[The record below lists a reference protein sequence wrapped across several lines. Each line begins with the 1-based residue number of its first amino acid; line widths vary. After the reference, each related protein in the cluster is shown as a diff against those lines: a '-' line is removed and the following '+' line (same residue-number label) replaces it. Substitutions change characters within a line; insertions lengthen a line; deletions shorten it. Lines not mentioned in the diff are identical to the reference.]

1 MNVDTNEA
9 TYSYPEIVRF
19 SRRTFRNF
27 SASQLVWAKL
37 ERTAARA
44 ELLRAMSNPADQVH
58 AEIFRECHAKLRL
71 ARECLDR
78 PIRRTW
84 AFWELIHRV
93 DELLLLVT
101 PDEMLAAEAT
111 DVCARFDQKIKD
123 PALRKAW
130 MGADDRS
137 GPLPAMIRRLPVVTS
152 PGTDAT
158 STPQRGPPP
167 ADGRRVPS
175 EDRYALREALKL
187 VNEQGDTNFWRLG
200 SNVSVQLLSA
210 LLLVLLAIAFWYA
223 QSHARDRV
231 IDKVISVAI
240 FGTGGALVSNM
251 ISTKPLIV
259 SIGATSRYFAYA
271 LFVKPVIGAFA
282 AGFVYLLELSDF
294 LKLPGGNE
302 HLRLVVALAAGFA
315 GEWLLR
321 PMMDKVLRTLSAK
334 GDKVTTAVPSKP
346 ALAAASS

>member
-44 ELLRAMSNPADQVH
+44 ELLCAMSNPADQVH
-58 AEIFRECHAKLRL
+58 AGIFRECHAKLRL

-101 PDEMLAAEAT
+101 PDEMLAAEAI

-137 GPLPAMIRRLPVVTS
+137 GPLPAMIRRLPVVTF

-167 ADGRRVPS
+167 ADGRR
-175 EDRYALREALKL
+175 DRHALREALKL

-210 LLLVLLAIAFWYA
+210 LLLVLLAIAFWYS
-223 QSHARDRV
+223 QSHKLD
-231 IDKVISVAI
+231 ISIRVAI
-240 FGTGGALVSNM
+240 FGAGGALVSNM

-282 AGFVYLLELSDF
+282 AGFAYLLELSDF
-294 LKLPGGNE
+294 LNIPGGNE

-334 GDKVTTAVPSKP
+334 SDKVTTAVPSKP